1 MSKQQAASTAASLA
15 TLVGLLGYGA
25 YNSLFT
31 VDAGHRAI
39 IYNKISGVADQRIYS
54 EGTHFKMIFFDRP
67 IVYDVRT
74 QPRVIT
80 SLTGTKDLQMV
91 NVSLRVLSRPYIDSL
106 PTIYRNLGKD
116 WDERVLPSIVNEI
129 LKSVVAK
136 FTATQLLT
144 QREQVSRMIGQN
156 LIERAKDFNIVVDDV
171 SVTHLSFGK
180 EFSEAIESK
189 QVAAQQ
195 AERAKY
201 VVQQAQQEKLAQI
214 IKAEGEAKAAELIGK
229 AITTNPAY
237 VKLKKIE
244 MSQEIAAMISTSR
257 NRVLLDSNSLLLNF
271 RDLLKD

>member
-54 EGTHFKMIFFDRP
+54 EGTHFKMIFLDRP

-91 NVSLRVLSRPYIDSL
+91 NVSLRVLSRPYVDSL

-156 LIERAKDFNIVVDDV
+156 LIDRAKDFNIVVDDV

-201 VVQQAQQEKLAQI
+201 IVQQAQQEKLAQI

-244 MSQEIAAMISTSR
+244 MSQDIASMISTSR

-271 RDLLKD
+271 KDLLKD